1 MGKEKDGW
9 EIMAGR
15 KPEFDIPPDGYE
27 TAPVAVADDAPP
39 DGYEG
44 PSTGYKGVGASG
56 SWDQP
61 QPAVV
66 PQPVVP
72 HIQMP
77 QNPDAMSTYKEALT
91 AYLVGNRDLAKAKAE
106 AALSLDTGLTEAKNM
121 LTRMRVNPLAG
132 TNAPRPEYPPQN
144 FTDYT
149 VGQMAADTYNAIDQ
163 SPVVRTLGSGV
174 ARIGAGLSRVPNLAA
189 NIFAL
194 PYNTIVTL
202 TGNEDMAQRS
212 PKMFEKE
219 ARWWDE
225 KATQLSEGFRRWG
238 SKGEDFVS
246 VAKRKD
252 PGEIASY
259 IAYKVLEEAPQQA
272 IVIGTT
278 MAGIPA
284 AGLSYMGA
292 SSSAQEL
299 AATPENVNPAAAT
312 VNAIVNGTVEAALEQ
327 TPALMGKWSKAIEEA
342 VGKKGRGEVIKAVAK
357 TIGSSIVQEG
367 LVEEAPTEYLQSASR
382 VMTGVDPNAMQ
393 GVGGRMIE
401 AATIGGA
408 MGGGM
413 TAPAAIGSGI
423 QMGAGKLGPGDFP
436 PDGFNENNTPQGPIP
451 PSSIG
456 QSVAPLDIK
465 QNPNYSL
472 GDESARLAGSS
483 DSVVNVPGVLDLR
496 RGADA
501 PVVPADRVLPSAMPA
516 DANIPAPVQS
526 PGNYERVAL
535 PQSPAIP
542 NLEQPAPAE
551 SQSALPQPPQLDQQQ
566 PKYQAEPEKASVFYS
581 QLQRTLNEK
590 MPNAAPVAMVR
601 NLIDPAKGNVK
612 AEEVEW
618 SGINEWLLGKEK
630 VTKAEVLDFLKQN
643 QVEVK
648 EVVKDDTGGFRVEP
662 DEDNSSLFNV
672 IANNRQGTQ
681 VGEISVL
688 DGAFKAMTDSGRESP
703 EFASMERAI
712 AWFNEERPI
721 PSTKFSNYQIP
732 GGENYREVL
741 LTLPARQRNVP
752 KGEADKLNAER
763 PPIGAPENEI
773 NLWWDKVIALD
784 KKYGA
789 NQPELDT
796 FESTHFDEPNILAHV
811 RMNDRT
817 TADGKKVLFIEEVQ
831 SDWHQKGREEGYQDK
846 KRLDLLDD
854 KLKRDGKLSSEEQA
868 EYRRL
873 TDLESFSASKGG
885 VPNAPFKKTWHELAL
900 KRMLRWA
907 VDNGYDGIAWTTG
920 EQQAERYDLSKQVGT
935 IQYSEVG
942 NTDPADPREFEIS
955 VFDKNE
961 NNIIDKSVTERELPD
976 IVGKEIAKKILA
988 GEGVDS
994 QLRTP
999 RGGVVEVKK
1008 LSGGDLKVGGEG
1020 MKGFYDQIIPSFLN
1034 KYTKKWGGRVG
1045 ESEIQTGKIVRI
1057 PADYRGPLRDRP
1069 TNVDEPKMTT
1079 VHHLEITPAMRESV
1093 AQGQPMFQAD
1103 RPTSGTTE
1111 GQSEALTAFNKIISA
1126 NKMTDAVFAELVDS
1140 IKVDRA
1146 AFRKGYGTE
1155 YSADKFAIRGAT
1167 YPIRNHPTIRAL
1179 VRFAKGAHQGTGYH
1193 EAMHVIFNN
1202 VLTAQERQVL
1212 MDKFGTE
1219 EQAAEAFARYEAK
1232 RTGMEKPSRIRA
1244 IFDKILELLGQ
1255 LRSYM
1260 SGKGWKTANDVMRSV
1275 EEGRTERRRAAGRG
1289 EAKYQAEKQKDQT
1302 ETEAFKRW
1310 FGDSVVTDTG
1320 KPMSQGGK
1328 PLVVYHG
1335 TSEKGLSGDAF
1346 NKDFLG
1352 AVTKSRSAK
1361 AGFYFVA
1368 NKDAAAGYSRLAN
1381 SKPVQDLIDKSNA
1394 AERAGK
1400 FDLANRLMVQAEK
1413 LEQTASPKENVVGA
1427 YLSIQKSY
1435 EFDAS
1440 EQRFLDIQNEI
1451 HDAIREAKTGGYD
1464 GIVFRNLIDNADW
1477 GSERALDHW
1486 VAFEP
1491 TQIKSATGNVGT
1503 FDPKNPNIRYQAERV
1518 EGDKAML
1525 PNGGYVP
1532 LAKLSKLQRIYREWL
1547 TTDRGVGQAI
1557 DRANEERIGK
1567 IMETAFDA
1575 PVTGKQLLKYF
1586 KENPSDDLR
1595 QAVFEALT
1603 GQRSIFELPADITG
1617 IVQKMR
1623 EDVDA
1628 LSRVIA
1634 QTAAPNDRLKAVIE
1648 RNLGRYLGRHYKL
1661 FERKNWRPS
1670 NEVISRAKAKL
1681 REMHPNTI
1689 GKASSQELNGII
1701 ENIISKGDVTFH
1713 RGDRRIDIPQ
1723 NHFVKRKDIPK
1734 EIRDLY
1740 GEITD
1745 PVWAYLKTMAD
1756 QATVAHNADF
1766 LSKIAGMEGVFKDK
1780 PDETHFKQIPDVAR
1794 WGAVRGKF
1802 TTQEVND
1809 FLIEAIDPVDSGLF
1823 RFVEKL
1829 IVNPFK
1835 WTKTVASL
1843 PSHPRNFIGNT
1854 MFSVLAGNT
1863 ITNPANIPYYWKAL
1877 RVIMGKEG
1885 KYRGTWK
1892 ELVRARVA
1900 DTQFWGSEM
1909 PKLMA
1914 EMISDPVSWP
1924 DKIMNTVKWP
1934 VEKLG
1939 ELYNNEDLIY
1949 RVSAFLKYRDNG
1961 MTVNQAAQEVDKWFT
1976 NYARLPKAVKTARR
1990 IGVFGPFLSF
2000 KANTARILINAAKES
2015 GEGIKKGNPAPA
2027 LRLAFVVSF
2036 IPLLQMAMR
2045 TVFDIDDDEKKN
2057 LDKLQDMGPIYKRNS
2072 TPIYYRTAEG
2082 SIKAFDLGYIWPTGD
2097 FQKAAK
2103 ASLAG
2108 DLESIQDTLDLFE
2121 HPGIHALSIL
2131 FFDYNMRNR
2140 QRVANMNDPLPRRMA
2155 DRMEEFTRQIYVP
2168 ASSPVPSIRGLAKG
2182 RYEPGLL
2189 TGYQIKTLYDAY
2201 HGVEDRFGRTRE
2213 VPEELRAFFTG
2224 IRTWE
2229 IRPDDTKKAFRMRKA
2244 GEFQEAKRELRRY
2257 MRMPGISQEEKERR
2271 MDDWKRR
2278 VAKIRSDVESSN
2290 SVKLK

>member
-1 MGKEKDGW
+1 
-9 EIMAGR
+9 MAGR

-132 TNAPRPEYPPQN
+132 TNAPRPEYSPQK

-566 PKYQAEPEKASVFYS
+566 PRIIQAREARVSENELNRYPVEDRPRLKSLAESIHKEAVSDYQISRSRFQHWREILGPGIKPPKIIGGERDTMGEYNTLPVWQKSKAGREMDRVVSDAIEAGLIGDEKDIYDALRKLQAPRRPISPDSFLEEAANIMAYETEQESLEPDPTYQIRTEIEGQFQAEQEQSNLFDVPKENVGDSY
-581 QLQRTLNEK
+581 
-590 MPNAAPVAMVR
+590 VR
-601 NLIDPAKGNVK
+601 LIAQ
-612 AEEVEW
+612 A
-618 SGINEWLLGKEK
+618 
-630 VTKAEVLDFLKQN
+630 
-643 QVEVK
+643 
-648 EVVKDDTGGFRVEP
+648 R
-662 DEDNSSLFNV
+662 
-672 IANNRQGTQ
+672 RQGMTVPEAVKFAKTRISQFGKPQTEQTQ
-681 VGEISVL
+681 EKQS
-688 DGAFKAMTDSGRESP
+688 
-703 EFASMERAI
+703 EFGVA
-712 AWFNEERPI
+712 
-721 PSTKFSNYQIP
+721 
-732 GGENYREVL
+732 
-741 LTLPARQRNVP
+741 
-752 KGEADKLNAER
+752 
-763 PPIGAPENEI
+763 
-773 NLWWDKVIALD
+773 
-784 KKYGA
+784 
-789 NQPELDT
+789 
-796 FESTHFDEPNILAHV
+796 
-811 RMNDRT
+811 
-817 TADGKKVLFIEEVQ
+817 
-831 SDWHQKGREEGYQDK
+831 
-846 KRLDLLDD
+846 
-854 KLKRDGKLSSEEQA
+854 
-868 EYRRL
+868 
-873 TDLESFSASKGG
+873 GG
-885 VPNAPFKKTWHELAL
+885 VQGFGVQ
-900 KRMLRWA
+900 RR
-907 VDNGYDGIAWTTG
+907 G
-920 EQQAERYDLSKQVGT
+920 Q
-935 IQYSEVG
+935 
-942 NTDPADPREFEIS
+942 
-955 VFDKNE
+955 
-961 NNIIDKSVTERELPD
+961 TE
-976 IVGKEIAKKILA
+976 
-988 GEGVDS
+988 
-994 QLRTP
+994 
-999 RGGVVEVKK
+999 
-1008 LSGGDLKVGGEG
+1008 
-1020 MKGFYDQIIPSFLN
+1020 
-1034 KYTKKWGGRVG
+1034 
-1045 ESEIQTGKIVRI
+1045 
-1057 PADYRGPLRDRP
+1057 
-1069 TNVDEPKMTT
+1069 
-1079 VHHLEITPAMRESV
+1079 
-1093 AQGQPMFQAD
+1093 MFQA
-1103 RPTSGTTE
+1103 GEETTE
-1111 GQSEALTAFNKIISA
+1111 TAKGQTEALDAFNKIISA

-1232 RTGMEKPSRIRA
+1232 RTGMEKPSRIKA

-1260 SGKGWKTANDVMRSV
+1260 AGKGWKTAEDVFKSV
-1275 EEGRTERRRAAGRG
+1275 EQGRTERRRAAGRG
-1289 EAKYQAEKQKDQT
+1289 EAKYQAEKQKAQT

-1335 TSEKGLSGDAF
+1335 TVEKFEVFDPNRSGRGAIYLSPIRQYAESFGNYRETGQVFSLFAKTEKPLIVVDGFVNDQKMRDSEH
-1346 NKDFLG
+1346 
-1352 AVTKSRSAK
+1352 AV
-1361 AGFYFVA
+1361 
-1368 NKDAAAGYSRLAN
+1368 RLALYGDFDGVIWK
-1381 SKPVQDLIDKSNA
+1381 SSDPSQDIPQIA
-1394 AERAGK
+1394 
-1400 FDLANRLMVQAEK
+1400 
-1413 LEQTASPKENVVGA
+1413 
-1427 YLSIQKSY
+1427 
-1435 EFDAS
+1435 
-1440 EQRFLDIQNEI
+1440 
-1451 HDAIREAKTGGYD
+1451 
-1464 GIVFRNLIDNADW
+1464 VF
-1477 GSERALDHW
+1477 S
-1486 VAFEP
+1486 P
-1491 TQIKSATGNVGT
+1491 TQIKSTGNAGT
-1503 FDPKNPNIRYQAERV
+1503 FDPENPSILYQAEKI
-1518 EGDKAML
+1518 ENNKAML

-1723 NHFVKRKDIPK
+1723 KHFVKRKDIPK

-1756 QATVAHNADF
+1756 QSTAAHNADF
-1766 LSKIAGMEGVFKDK
+1766 LSKISGMEGVFKDK

-1809 FLIEAIDPVDSGLF
+1809 FLIEAIDPVDSGRF

-1843 PSHPRNFIGNT
+1843 PSHPRNFLGNT

-2168 ASSPVPSIRGLAKG
+2168 ASSPIPSIRGMAKG
-2182 RYEPGLL
+2182 QYEPGLL

>member
-1 MGKEKDGW
+1 
-9 EIMAGR
+9 MAGR

-132 TNAPRPEYPPQN
+132 TNAPRPEYSPQK

-566 PKYQAEPEKASVFYS
+566 PRIIPAREARVSENELNRYPVEDRPRLKSLAESIHKEAVSDYQISRSRFQHWREILGPGIKPPKIIGGERDTMGEYNTLPVWQKSKAGREMDRVVSDAIEAGLIGDEKDIYDALRKLQAPRRPISPDSFLEEAANIMAYETEQESIEPNPTYPISTEIEGQFQAEQEQSNLFDVPKENVGDSY
-581 QLQRTLNEK
+581 
-590 MPNAAPVAMVR
+590 VR
-601 NLIDPAKGNVK
+601 LIAQ
-612 AEEVEW
+612 A
-618 SGINEWLLGKEK
+618 
-630 VTKAEVLDFLKQN
+630 
-643 QVEVK
+643 
-648 EVVKDDTGGFRVEP
+648 R
-662 DEDNSSLFNV
+662 
-672 IANNRQGTQ
+672 RQGMTVPEAVKFAKARISQFGKQQTAQTQAKQSEFGVAGGVQGFGVQRRGQTEMFQ
-681 VGEISVL
+681 VGE
-688 DGAFKAMTDSGRESP
+688 E
-703 EFASMERAI
+703 
-712 AWFNEERPI
+712 
-721 PSTKFSNYQIP
+721 
-732 GGENYREVL
+732 
-741 LTLPARQRNVP
+741 
-752 KGEADKLNAER
+752 
-763 PPIGAPENEI
+763 
-773 NLWWDKVIALD
+773 
-784 KKYGA
+784 
-789 NQPELDT
+789 
-796 FESTHFDEPNILAHV
+796 
-811 RMNDRT
+811 
-817 TADGKKVLFIEEVQ
+817 
-831 SDWHQKGREEGYQDK
+831 
-846 KRLDLLDD
+846 
-854 KLKRDGKLSSEEQA
+854 
-868 EYRRL
+868 
-873 TDLESFSASKGG
+873 
-885 VPNAPFKKTWHELAL
+885 
-900 KRMLRWA
+900 
-907 VDNGYDGIAWTTG
+907 
-920 EQQAERYDLSKQVGT
+920 
-935 IQYSEVG
+935 
-942 NTDPADPREFEIS
+942 
-955 VFDKNE
+955 
-961 NNIIDKSVTERELPD
+961 
-976 IVGKEIAKKILA
+976 
-988 GEGVDS
+988 
-994 QLRTP
+994 
-999 RGGVVEVKK
+999 
-1008 LSGGDLKVGGEG
+1008 
-1020 MKGFYDQIIPSFLN
+1020 
-1034 KYTKKWGGRVG
+1034 
-1045 ESEIQTGKIVRI
+1045 
-1057 PADYRGPLRDRP
+1057 
-1069 TNVDEPKMTT
+1069 
-1079 VHHLEITPAMRESV
+1079 
-1093 AQGQPMFQAD
+1093 
-1103 RPTSGTTE
+1103 TTE
-1111 GQSEALTAFNKIISA
+1111 TAKGQTEALAAFNKIISA
-1126 NKMTDAVFAELVDS
+1126 SKMTDAVFAELVDS
-1140 IKVDRA
+1140 IRPDPA

-1193 EAMHVIFNN
+1193 EAMHVILNN
-1202 VLTAQERQVL
+1202 VLTVQERQVL

-1232 RTGMEKPSRIRA
+1232 RTGMEKPSRIKA

-1260 SGKGWKTANDVMRSV
+1260 AGKGWKTAEDVFKSV
-1275 EEGRTERRRAAGRG
+1275 EQGRTERRRAAGRG

-1302 ETEAFKRW
+1302 GTEAFKRW
-1310 FGDSVVTDTG
+1310 FGDSKVVDAD
-1320 KPMSQGGK
+1320 GK

-1346 NKDFLG
+1346 SKDLLG

-1427 YLSIQKSY
+1427 YLSIQKPF

-1491 TQIKSATGNVGT
+1491 TQIKSATWNAGT
-1503 FDPKNPNIRYQAERV
+1503 FDPENPSILYQAERV
-1518 EGDKAML
+1518 ESDKAML

-1532 LAKLSKLQRIYREWL
+1532 LAKLSKLQRIYRGWL

-1756 QATVAHNADF
+1756 QSTVAHNADF
-1766 LSKIAGMEGVFKDK
+1766 LSKISGMEGVFKDK

-1961 MTVNQAAQEVDKWFT
+1961 MTINQAAQEVDKWFT

-2082 SIKAFDLGYIWPTGD
+2082 SIKAFDLGYIWPTGEFD
-2097 FQKAAK
+2097 KAAR
-2103 ASLAG
+2103 AALVG
-2108 DLESIQDTLDLFE
+2108 DAESFTESIDLFQ
-2121 HPGIHALSIL
+2121 HPLFDAYSIL
-2131 FFDYNMRNR
+2131 FNNFNTRNR
-2140 QRVANMNDPLPRRMA
+2140 QNVANVNDPMPRRAADKMA
-2155 DRMEEFTRQIYVP
+2155 ELARMLYVP
-2168 ASSPVPSIRGLAKG
+2168 ASSPIPSIRGMAKG
-2182 RYEPGLL
+2182 QYEPGLL

>member
-1 MGKEKDGW
+1 
-9 EIMAGR
+9 MAGR

-132 TNAPRPEYPPQN
+132 TNAPRPEYSPQK

-566 PKYQAEPEKASVFYS
+566 PRIIPAREARVSENELNRYPVEDRPRLKSLAESIHKEAVSDYQISRSRFQHWREILGPGIKPPKIIGGERDTMGEYNTLPVWQKSKAGREMDRVVSDAIEAGLIGDEKDIYDALRKLQAPRRPISPDSFLEEAANIMAYETEQESIEPNPTYPISTEIEGQFQAEQEQSNLFDVPKENVGDSY
-581 QLQRTLNEK
+581 
-590 MPNAAPVAMVR
+590 VR
-601 NLIDPAKGNVK
+601 LIAQ
-612 AEEVEW
+612 A
-618 SGINEWLLGKEK
+618 
-630 VTKAEVLDFLKQN
+630 
-643 QVEVK
+643 
-648 EVVKDDTGGFRVEP
+648 R
-662 DEDNSSLFNV
+662 
-672 IANNRQGTQ
+672 RQGMTVPEAVKFAKARISQFGKQQTAQTQAKQSEFGVAGGVQGFGVQRRGQTEMFQ
-681 VGEISVL
+681 VGE
-688 DGAFKAMTDSGRESP
+688 E
-703 EFASMERAI
+703 
-712 AWFNEERPI
+712 
-721 PSTKFSNYQIP
+721 
-732 GGENYREVL
+732 
-741 LTLPARQRNVP
+741 
-752 KGEADKLNAER
+752 
-763 PPIGAPENEI
+763 
-773 NLWWDKVIALD
+773 
-784 KKYGA
+784 
-789 NQPELDT
+789 
-796 FESTHFDEPNILAHV
+796 
-811 RMNDRT
+811 
-817 TADGKKVLFIEEVQ
+817 
-831 SDWHQKGREEGYQDK
+831 
-846 KRLDLLDD
+846 
-854 KLKRDGKLSSEEQA
+854 
-868 EYRRL
+868 
-873 TDLESFSASKGG
+873 
-885 VPNAPFKKTWHELAL
+885 
-900 KRMLRWA
+900 
-907 VDNGYDGIAWTTG
+907 
-920 EQQAERYDLSKQVGT
+920 
-935 IQYSEVG
+935 
-942 NTDPADPREFEIS
+942 
-955 VFDKNE
+955 
-961 NNIIDKSVTERELPD
+961 
-976 IVGKEIAKKILA
+976 
-988 GEGVDS
+988 
-994 QLRTP
+994 
-999 RGGVVEVKK
+999 
-1008 LSGGDLKVGGEG
+1008 
-1020 MKGFYDQIIPSFLN
+1020 
-1034 KYTKKWGGRVG
+1034 
-1045 ESEIQTGKIVRI
+1045 
-1057 PADYRGPLRDRP
+1057 
-1069 TNVDEPKMTT
+1069 
-1079 VHHLEITPAMRESV
+1079 
-1093 AQGQPMFQAD
+1093 
-1103 RPTSGTTE
+1103 TTE
-1111 GQSEALTAFNKIISA
+1111 TAKGQTEALAAFNKIISA
-1126 NKMTDAVFAELVDS
+1126 SKMTDAVFAELVDS
-1140 IKVDRA
+1140 IRPDPA

-1193 EAMHVIFNN
+1193 EAMHVILNN
-1202 VLTAQERQVL
+1202 VLTVQERQVL

-1232 RTGMEKPSRIRA
+1232 RTGMEKPSRIKA

-1260 SGKGWKTANDVMRSV
+1260 AGKGWKTAEDVFKSV
-1275 EEGRTERRRAAGRG
+1275 EQGRTERRRAAGRG

-1302 ETEAFKRW
+1302 GTEAFKRW
-1310 FGDSVVTDTG
+1310 FGDSKVVDAD
-1320 KPMSQGGK
+1320 GK

-1346 NKDFLG
+1346 SKDLLG

-1427 YLSIQKSY
+1427 YLSIQKPF

-1491 TQIKSATGNVGT
+1491 TQIKSATGNAGT
-1503 FDPKNPNIRYQAERV
+1503 FDPENPSILYQAERV
-1518 EGDKAML
+1518 ESDKAML

-1532 LAKLSKLQRIYREWL
+1532 LAKLSKLQRIYRGWL

-1756 QATVAHNADF
+1756 QSTVAHNADF
-1766 LSKIAGMEGVFKDK
+1766 LSKISGMEGVFKDK

-1961 MTVNQAAQEVDKWFT
+1961 MTINQAAQEVDKWFT

-2015 GEGIKKGNPAPA
+2015 GEGIKKGNLVPA

-2082 SIKAFDLGYIWPTGD
+2082 SIKAFDLGYIWPTGEFD
-2097 FQKAAK
+2097 KAAR
-2103 ASLAG
+2103 AALVG
-2108 DLESIQDTLDLFE
+2108 DAESFTESIDLFQ
-2121 HPGIHALSIL
+2121 HPLFDAYSIL
-2131 FFDYNMRNR
+2131 FNNFNTRNR
-2140 QRVANMNDPLPRRMA
+2140 QNVANVNDPMPRRAADKMA
-2155 DRMEEFTRQIYVP
+2155 ELARMLYVP
-2168 ASSPVPSIRGLAKG
+2168 ASSPIPSIRGMAKG
-2182 RYEPGLL
+2182 QYEPGLL

>member
-1 MGKEKDGW
+1 MGKEKDGR

-27 TAPVAVADDAPP
+27 TVPAAVADDAPP

-61 QPAVV
+61 QPAAV
-66 PQPVVP
+66 PQTAVP

-132 TNAPRPEYPPQN
+132 TNAPKPEYPPQN

-149 VGQMAADTYNAIDQ
+149 VGKMAADTYNAIDQ

-189 NIFAL
+189 NVFAL

-246 VAKRKD
+246 VTKRKD

-259 IAYKVLEEAPQQA
+259 VAYKILEEAPQQA
-272 IVIGTT
+272 LVIGSTL
-278 MAGIPA
+278 AGAPGA
-284 AGLSYMGA
+284 ALAYMGTSA
-292 SSSAQEL
+292 AAQEL
-299 AATPENVNPAAAT
+299 GATPDSVGPMAATT
-312 VNAIVNGTVEAALEQ
+312 NALMNGVIEAALEQ

-342 VGKKGRGEVIKAVAK
+342 VGKKGKGELLKAVAK

-367 LVEEAPTEYLQSASR
+367 PVEEGMTEGLQSLSR
-382 VMTGVDPNAMQ
+382 VATGVDPDALR

-413 TAPAAIGSGI
+413 TAPAAIGTGI
-423 QMGAGKLGPGDFP
+423 QLGAGKLGPGDFP

-465 QNPNYSL
+465 QTPNYSM

-501 PVVPADRVLPSAMPA
+501 SVVPDDRVLPPATSA
-516 DANIPAPVQS
+516 DANIPAPVRA

-566 PKYQAEPEKASVFYS
+566 TRIIPAREDRVSENELNHYPIEDRPRLKSLAESIHKEAVSDYQISRSRFQHWREILGPGIKPPKIIGGERDTMGEYNTLPVWQKSKAGREMDRVVSDAIEAGLIGDEKDIYDALRKLQAPRRPISPDSFLEEAANIMAYEIEQESLEPDPTYPISTEIEGQFQAEQEQSNLFDVPKENVGDSY
-581 QLQRTLNEK
+581 
-590 MPNAAPVAMVR
+590 VR
-601 NLIDPAKGNVK
+601 LIAQ
-612 AEEVEW
+612 A
-618 SGINEWLLGKEK
+618 
-630 VTKAEVLDFLKQN
+630 
-643 QVEVK
+643 
-648 EVVKDDTGGFRVEP
+648 R
-662 DEDNSSLFNV
+662 
-672 IANNRQGTQ
+672 RQGMTVPEAVKFAKARISQFGKQQTAQTQ
-681 VGEISVL
+681 AKQS
-688 DGAFKAMTDSGRESP
+688 
-703 EFASMERAI
+703 EFGVA
-712 AWFNEERPI
+712 
-721 PSTKFSNYQIP
+721 
-732 GGENYREVL
+732 
-741 LTLPARQRNVP
+741 
-752 KGEADKLNAER
+752 
-763 PPIGAPENEI
+763 
-773 NLWWDKVIALD
+773 
-784 KKYGA
+784 
-789 NQPELDT
+789 
-796 FESTHFDEPNILAHV
+796 
-811 RMNDRT
+811 
-817 TADGKKVLFIEEVQ
+817 
-831 SDWHQKGREEGYQDK
+831 
-846 KRLDLLDD
+846 
-854 KLKRDGKLSSEEQA
+854 
-868 EYRRL
+868 
-873 TDLESFSASKGG
+873 GG
-885 VPNAPFKKTWHELAL
+885 VQGFGVQ
-900 KRMLRWA
+900 RR
-907 VDNGYDGIAWTTG
+907 G
-920 EQQAERYDLSKQVGT
+920 Q
-935 IQYSEVG
+935 
-942 NTDPADPREFEIS
+942 
-955 VFDKNE
+955 
-961 NNIIDKSVTERELPD
+961 TE
-976 IVGKEIAKKILA
+976 
-988 GEGVDS
+988 
-994 QLRTP
+994 
-999 RGGVVEVKK
+999 
-1008 LSGGDLKVGGEG
+1008 
-1020 MKGFYDQIIPSFLN
+1020 
-1034 KYTKKWGGRVG
+1034 
-1045 ESEIQTGKIVRI
+1045 
-1057 PADYRGPLRDRP
+1057 
-1069 TNVDEPKMTT
+1069 
-1079 VHHLEITPAMRESV
+1079 
-1093 AQGQPMFQAD
+1093 MFQA
-1103 RPTSGTTE
+1103 GEETTE
-1111 GQSEALTAFNKIISA
+1111 TAKGQTEALAAFNKVISE
-1126 NKMTDAVFAELVDS
+1126 NKITDAVFAELVDS

-1193 EAMHVIFNN
+1193 EAMHVVFNN
-1202 VLTAQERQVL
+1202 LLTAQERQVL

-1232 RTGMEKPSRIRA
+1232 RTGTEKPSRIKA
-1244 IFDKILELLGQ
+1244 IFDKILAFLGR
-1255 LRSYM
+1255 LRNYM
-1260 SGKGWKTANDVMRSV
+1260 AGKGWKTAEDVFKSV
-1275 EEGRTERRRAAGRG
+1275 EQGRTERRVAEGKGEPKFQAKPVSGYPEGWQTGPARAVFRG
-1289 EAKYQAEKQKDQT
+1289 WQDQRPFGEPFALYNIIGEHPRQRSTVSAETLKELGIEVPKTPPFEDTETDEPLFQAEEMTDKDFDVRLDKPKYT
-1302 ETEAFKRW
+1302 ETEAFKNW

-1320 KPMSQGGK
+1320 KPMSEGGK

-1335 TSEKGLSGDAF
+1335 SPTKFDVFDSEKMGSQGTTEG
-1346 NKDFLG
+1346 K
-1352 AVTKSRSAK
+1352 
-1361 AGFYFVA
+1361 GFYFTDDV
-1368 NKDAAAGYSRLAN
+1368 NLA
-1381 SKPVQDLIDKSNA
+1381 KAYATAREGQDIKGEPHLFDVFLSIKNPIRDINQKTITKAKIRTIFQNLLKSNPEA
-1394 AERAGK
+1394 LSNYGDISFEGKQAVLAKALEIEGVNESDLDVIGSLINGGAG
-1400 FDLANRLMVQAEK
+1400 
-1413 LEQTASPKENVVGA
+1413 
-1427 YLSIQKSY
+1427 SY
-1435 EFDAS
+1435 EQVIDAVVK
-1440 EQRFLDIQNEI
+1440 
-1451 HDAIREAKTGGYD
+1451 ATGID
-1464 GIVFRNLIDNADW
+1464 GVAVKWNGIENGPTIY
-1477 GSERALDHW
+1477 
-1486 VAFEP
+1486 VAFRP
-1491 TQIKSATGNVGT
+1491 TQIKSATGNAGT
-1503 FDPKNPNIRYQAERV
+1503 FDPQNPSVLYQAERID
-1518 EGDKAML
+1518 GDKAML

-1586 KENPSDDLR
+1586 KENPSEDLR

-1689 GKASSQELNGII
+1689 GKASSAELNGII

-1809 FLIEAIDPVDSGLF
+1809 FLIEAISPVDSGLM
-1823 RFVEKL
+1823 RAIEKYL
-1829 IVNPFK
+1829 VNPFK
-1835 WTKTVASL
+1835 WSKTVASL
-1843 PSHPRNFIGNT
+1843 PSHPRNFLGNT
-1854 MFSVLAGNT
+1854 MFSILAGNT

-1892 ELVRARVA
+1892 EIVRARVA

-1909 PKLMA
+1909 PKMMA

-1976 NYARLPKAVKTARR
+1976 NYARLPKAVKTARQ
-1990 IGVFGPFLSF
+1990 IGLFGPFISF
-2000 KANTARILINAAKES
+2000 KANTARILINAAREAAA
-2015 GEGIKKGNPAPA
+2015 GAKKGNPVPA
-2027 LRLAFVVSF
+2027 MRLAFVVSF
-2036 IPLLQMAMR
+2036 IPLLQMAMQS
-2045 TVFDIDDDEKKN
+2045 VFDIDDDEKKE
-2057 LDKLQDMGPIYKRNS
+2057 LDKLQDFGPIYKRNT
-2072 TPIYYRTAEG
+2072 TPIYYRTGDG
-2082 SIKAFDLGYIWPTGD
+2082 SIKAFDLGYIWPTGEFD
-2097 FQKAAK
+2097 KAAR
-2103 ASLAG
+2103 AAMVG
-2108 DLESIQDTLDLFE
+2108 DSESFIDSIDLFQ
-2121 HPGIHALSIL
+2121 HPLFDAYSIV
-2131 FFDYNMRNR
+2131 FNNFNTRNR
-2140 QRVANMNDPLPRRMA
+2140 QSVANVNDPMPRQYA
-2155 DRMEEFTRQIYVP
+2155 DKFAEVVRQIYVP
-2168 ASSPVPSIRGLAKG
+2168 ASSPIPSIRGMREK
-2182 RYEPGLL
+2182 RFEPGLL

-2257 MRMPGISQEEKERR
+2257 MRMPGISQEEKDRR
-2271 MDDWKRR
+2271 MADWKRR
-2278 VAKIRSDVESSN
+2278 VAKIKSDVESAN
-2290 SVKLK
+2290 SLKLK

>member
-44 PSTGYKGVGASG
+44 PSIGYKGVGASG

-132 TNAPRPEYPPQN
+132 TNAPRPEYSPQK

-501 PVVPADRVLPSAMPA
+501 PVVPADRVLPSAIPA

-566 PKYQAEPEKASVFYS
+566 PRIIPAREARVSENELNRYPVEDRPRLKSLAESIHKEAVSDYQISRSRFQHWREILGPGIKPPKIIGGERDTMGEYNTLPVWQKSKAGREMDRVVSDAIEAGLIGDEKDIYDALRKLQAPRRPISPDSFLEEAANIMAYETEQESIEPNPTYPISTEIEGQFQAEQEQSNLFDVPKENVGDSY
-581 QLQRTLNEK
+581 
-590 MPNAAPVAMVR
+590 VR
-601 NLIDPAKGNVK
+601 LIAQ
-612 AEEVEW
+612 A
-618 SGINEWLLGKEK
+618 
-630 VTKAEVLDFLKQN
+630 
-643 QVEVK
+643 
-648 EVVKDDTGGFRVEP
+648 R
-662 DEDNSSLFNV
+662 
-672 IANNRQGTQ
+672 RQGMTVPEAVKFAKARISQFGKPQTEQTQ
-681 VGEISVL
+681 EKQS
-688 DGAFKAMTDSGRESP
+688 
-703 EFASMERAI
+703 EFGVA
-712 AWFNEERPI
+712 
-721 PSTKFSNYQIP
+721 
-732 GGENYREVL
+732 
-741 LTLPARQRNVP
+741 
-752 KGEADKLNAER
+752 
-763 PPIGAPENEI
+763 
-773 NLWWDKVIALD
+773 
-784 KKYGA
+784 
-789 NQPELDT
+789 
-796 FESTHFDEPNILAHV
+796 
-811 RMNDRT
+811 
-817 TADGKKVLFIEEVQ
+817 
-831 SDWHQKGREEGYQDK
+831 
-846 KRLDLLDD
+846 
-854 KLKRDGKLSSEEQA
+854 
-868 EYRRL
+868 
-873 TDLESFSASKGG
+873 GG
-885 VPNAPFKKTWHELAL
+885 VQGFGVQ
-900 KRMLRWA
+900 RR
-907 VDNGYDGIAWTTG
+907 G
-920 EQQAERYDLSKQVGT
+920 Q
-935 IQYSEVG
+935 
-942 NTDPADPREFEIS
+942 
-955 VFDKNE
+955 
-961 NNIIDKSVTERELPD
+961 TE
-976 IVGKEIAKKILA
+976 
-988 GEGVDS
+988 
-994 QLRTP
+994 
-999 RGGVVEVKK
+999 
-1008 LSGGDLKVGGEG
+1008 
-1020 MKGFYDQIIPSFLN
+1020 
-1034 KYTKKWGGRVG
+1034 
-1045 ESEIQTGKIVRI
+1045 
-1057 PADYRGPLRDRP
+1057 
-1069 TNVDEPKMTT
+1069 
-1079 VHHLEITPAMRESV
+1079 
-1093 AQGQPMFQAD
+1093 MFQA
-1103 RPTSGTTE
+1103 GEETTE
-1111 GQSEALTAFNKIISA
+1111 TAKGQTEALTAFDKIISA

-1140 IKVDRA
+1140 IRPDPA

-1202 VLTAQERQVL
+1202 VLTVQERQVL

-1232 RTGMEKPSRIRA
+1232 RTGMEKPSRIKA

-1260 SGKGWKTANDVMRSV
+1260 AGKGWKTANDVMRSV

-1289 EAKYQAEKQKDQT
+1289 EAKYQAE
-1302 ETEAFKRW
+1302 
-1310 FGDSVVTDTG
+1310 
-1320 KPMSQGGK
+1320 
-1328 PLVVYHG
+1328 
-1335 TSEKGLSGDAF
+1335 
-1346 NKDFLG
+1346 
-1352 AVTKSRSAK
+1352 
-1361 AGFYFVA
+1361 
-1368 NKDAAAGYSRLAN
+1368 
-1381 SKPVQDLIDKSNA
+1381 
-1394 AERAGK
+1394 
-1400 FDLANRLMVQAEK
+1400 
-1413 LEQTASPKENVVGA
+1413 
-1427 YLSIQKSY
+1427 
-1435 EFDAS
+1435 
-1440 EQRFLDIQNEI
+1440 
-1451 HDAIREAKTGGYD
+1451 
-1464 GIVFRNLIDNADW
+1464 
-1477 GSERALDHW
+1477 
-1486 VAFEP
+1486 
-1491 TQIKSATGNVGT
+1491 
-1503 FDPKNPNIRYQAERV
+1503 RV
-1518 EGDKAML
+1518 ESDKAML

-1756 QATVAHNADF
+1756 QSTVAHNADF
-1766 LSKIAGMEGVFKDK
+1766 LSKISGMEGVFKDK

-2082 SIKAFDLGYIWPTGD
+2082 SIKAFDLGYIWPTGEFD
-2097 FQKAAK
+2097 KAAR
-2103 ASLAG
+2103 AALVG
-2108 DLESIQDTLDLFE
+2108 DAESFTDSIDLFQ
-2121 HPGIHALSIL
+2121 HPLFDAYSIL
-2131 FFDYNMRNR
+2131 FNNFNTRNR
-2140 QRVANMNDPLPRRMA
+2140 QNVANVNDPMPRRAADKMA
-2155 DRMEEFTRQIYVP
+2155 ELARMLYVP
-2168 ASSPVPSIRGLAKG
+2168 ASSPIPSIRGLAKG

>member
-132 TNAPRPEYPPQN
+132 TNAPRPEYSPQK

-566 PKYQAEPEKASVFYS
+566 PRIIPAREARVSENELNRYPVEDRPRLKSLAESIHKEAVSDYQISRSRFQHWREILGPGIKPPKIIGGERDTMGEYNTLPVWQKSKAGREMDRVVSDAIEAGLIGDEKDIYDALRKLQAPRRPISPDSFLEEAANIMAYETEQESIEPNPTYPISTEIEGQFQAEQEQSNLFDVPKENVGDSY
-581 QLQRTLNEK
+581 
-590 MPNAAPVAMVR
+590 VR
-601 NLIDPAKGNVK
+601 LIAQ
-612 AEEVEW
+612 A
-618 SGINEWLLGKEK
+618 
-630 VTKAEVLDFLKQN
+630 
-643 QVEVK
+643 
-648 EVVKDDTGGFRVEP
+648 R
-662 DEDNSSLFNV
+662 
-672 IANNRQGTQ
+672 RQGMTVPEAVKFAKARISQFGKQQTAQTQAKQSEFGVAGGVQGFGVQRRGQTEMFQ
-681 VGEISVL
+681 VGE
-688 DGAFKAMTDSGRESP
+688 E
-703 EFASMERAI
+703 
-712 AWFNEERPI
+712 
-721 PSTKFSNYQIP
+721 
-732 GGENYREVL
+732 
-741 LTLPARQRNVP
+741 
-752 KGEADKLNAER
+752 
-763 PPIGAPENEI
+763 
-773 NLWWDKVIALD
+773 
-784 KKYGA
+784 
-789 NQPELDT
+789 
-796 FESTHFDEPNILAHV
+796 
-811 RMNDRT
+811 
-817 TADGKKVLFIEEVQ
+817 
-831 SDWHQKGREEGYQDK
+831 
-846 KRLDLLDD
+846 
-854 KLKRDGKLSSEEQA
+854 
-868 EYRRL
+868 
-873 TDLESFSASKGG
+873 
-885 VPNAPFKKTWHELAL
+885 
-900 KRMLRWA
+900 
-907 VDNGYDGIAWTTG
+907 
-920 EQQAERYDLSKQVGT
+920 
-935 IQYSEVG
+935 
-942 NTDPADPREFEIS
+942 
-955 VFDKNE
+955 
-961 NNIIDKSVTERELPD
+961 
-976 IVGKEIAKKILA
+976 
-988 GEGVDS
+988 
-994 QLRTP
+994 
-999 RGGVVEVKK
+999 
-1008 LSGGDLKVGGEG
+1008 
-1020 MKGFYDQIIPSFLN
+1020 
-1034 KYTKKWGGRVG
+1034 
-1045 ESEIQTGKIVRI
+1045 
-1057 PADYRGPLRDRP
+1057 
-1069 TNVDEPKMTT
+1069 
-1079 VHHLEITPAMRESV
+1079 
-1093 AQGQPMFQAD
+1093 
-1103 RPTSGTTE
+1103 TTE
-1111 GQSEALTAFNKIISA
+1111 TAKGQTEALAAFNKIISA
-1126 NKMTDAVFAELVDS
+1126 SKMTDAVFAELVDS
-1140 IKVDRA
+1140 IRPDPA

-1193 EAMHVIFNN
+1193 EAMHVILNN
-1202 VLTAQERQVL
+1202 VLTVQERQVL

-1232 RTGMEKPSRIRA
+1232 RTGMEKPSRIKA

-1260 SGKGWKTANDVMRSV
+1260 AGKGWKTAEDVFKSV
-1275 EEGRTERRRAAGRG
+1275 EQGRTERRRAAGRG

-1302 ETEAFKRW
+1302 GTEAFKRW
-1310 FGDSVVTDTG
+1310 FGDSKVVDAD
-1320 KPMSQGGK
+1320 GK

-1346 NKDFLG
+1346 SKDLLG

-1427 YLSIQKSY
+1427 YLSIQKPF

-1491 TQIKSATGNVGT
+1491 TQIKSATGNAGT
-1503 FDPKNPNIRYQAERV
+1503 FDPENPSILYQAERV
-1518 EGDKAML
+1518 ESDKAML

-1532 LAKLSKLQRIYREWL
+1532 LAKLSKLQRIYRGWL

-1756 QATVAHNADF
+1756 QSTVAHNADF
-1766 LSKIAGMEGVFKDK
+1766 LSKISGMEGVFKDK

-1961 MTVNQAAQEVDKWFT
+1961 MTINQAAQEVDKWFT

-2082 SIKAFDLGYIWPTGD
+2082 SIKAFDLGYIWPTGEFD
-2097 FQKAAK
+2097 KAAR
-2103 ASLAG
+2103 AALVG
-2108 DLESIQDTLDLFE
+2108 DAESFTESIDLFQ
-2121 HPGIHALSIL
+2121 HPLFDAYSIL
-2131 FFDYNMRNR
+2131 FNNFNTRNR
-2140 QRVANMNDPLPRRMA
+2140 QNVANVNDPMPRRAADKMA
-2155 DRMEEFTRQIYVP
+2155 ELARMLYVP
-2168 ASSPVPSIRGLAKG
+2168 ASSPIPSIRGMAKG
-2182 RYEPGLL
+2182 QYEPGLL

>member
-1 MGKEKDGW
+1 
-9 EIMAGR
+9 
-15 KPEFDIPPDGYE
+15 
-27 TAPVAVADDAPP
+27 
-39 DGYEG
+39 
-44 PSTGYKGVGASG
+44 
-56 SWDQP
+56 
-61 QPAVV
+61 
-66 PQPVVP
+66 
-72 HIQMP
+72 
-77 QNPDAMSTYKEALT
+77 
-91 AYLVGNRDLAKAKAE
+91 
-106 AALSLDTGLTEAKNM
+106 
-121 LTRMRVNPLAG
+121 
-132 TNAPRPEYPPQN
+132 
-144 FTDYT
+144 
-149 VGQMAADTYNAIDQ
+149 
-163 SPVVRTLGSGV
+163 
-174 ARIGAGLSRVPNLAA
+174 
-189 NIFAL
+189 
-194 PYNTIVTL
+194 
-202 TGNEDMAQRS
+202 
-212 PKMFEKE
+212 
-219 ARWWDE
+219 
-225 KATQLSEGFRRWG
+225 
-238 SKGEDFVS
+238 
-246 VAKRKD
+246 
-252 PGEIASY
+252 
-259 IAYKVLEEAPQQA
+259 
-272 IVIGTT
+272 
-278 MAGIPA
+278 
-284 AGLSYMGA
+284 
-292 SSSAQEL
+292 
-299 AATPENVNPAAAT
+299 
-312 VNAIVNGTVEAALEQ
+312 
-327 TPALMGKWSKAIEEA
+327 
-342 VGKKGRGEVIKAVAK
+342 
-357 TIGSSIVQEG
+357 
-367 LVEEAPTEYLQSASR
+367 
-382 VMTGVDPNAMQ
+382 
-393 GVGGRMIE
+393 
-401 AATIGGA
+401 
-408 MGGGM
+408 
-413 TAPAAIGSGI
+413 
-423 QMGAGKLGPGDFP
+423 
-436 PDGFNENNTPQGPIP
+436 
-451 PSSIG
+451 
-456 QSVAPLDIK
+456 
-465 QNPNYSL
+465 
-472 GDESARLAGSS
+472 
-483 DSVVNVPGVLDLR
+483 
-496 RGADA
+496 
-501 PVVPADRVLPSAMPA
+501 
-516 DANIPAPVQS
+516 
-526 PGNYERVAL
+526 
-535 PQSPAIP
+535 
-542 NLEQPAPAE
+542 
-551 SQSALPQPPQLDQQQ
+551 
-566 PKYQAEPEKASVFYS
+566 
-581 QLQRTLNEK
+581 
-590 MPNAAPVAMVR
+590 
-601 NLIDPAKGNVK
+601 
-612 AEEVEW
+612 
-618 SGINEWLLGKEK
+618 
-630 VTKAEVLDFLKQN
+630 
-643 QVEVK
+643 
-648 EVVKDDTGGFRVEP
+648 
-662 DEDNSSLFNV
+662 
-672 IANNRQGTQ
+672 
-681 VGEISVL
+681 
-688 DGAFKAMTDSGRESP
+688 
-703 EFASMERAI
+703 
-712 AWFNEERPI
+712 
-721 PSTKFSNYQIP
+721 
-732 GGENYREVL
+732 
-741 LTLPARQRNVP
+741 
-752 KGEADKLNAER
+752 
-763 PPIGAPENEI
+763 
-773 NLWWDKVIALD
+773 
-784 KKYGA
+784 
-789 NQPELDT
+789 
-796 FESTHFDEPNILAHV
+796 
-811 RMNDRT
+811 
-817 TADGKKVLFIEEVQ
+817 
-831 SDWHQKGREEGYQDK
+831 
-846 KRLDLLDD
+846 
-854 KLKRDGKLSSEEQA
+854 
-868 EYRRL
+868 
-873 TDLESFSASKGG
+873 
-885 VPNAPFKKTWHELAL
+885 
-900 KRMLRWA
+900 
-907 VDNGYDGIAWTTG
+907 
-920 EQQAERYDLSKQVGT
+920 
-935 IQYSEVG
+935 
-942 NTDPADPREFEIS
+942 
-955 VFDKNE
+955 
-961 NNIIDKSVTERELPD
+961 
-976 IVGKEIAKKILA
+976 
-988 GEGVDS
+988 
-994 QLRTP
+994 
-999 RGGVVEVKK
+999 
-1008 LSGGDLKVGGEG
+1008 
-1020 MKGFYDQIIPSFLN
+1020 
-1034 KYTKKWGGRVG
+1034 
-1045 ESEIQTGKIVRI
+1045 
-1057 PADYRGPLRDRP
+1057 
-1069 TNVDEPKMTT
+1069 
-1079 VHHLEITPAMRESV
+1079 
-1093 AQGQPMFQAD
+1093 
-1103 RPTSGTTE
+1103 
-1111 GQSEALTAFNKIISA
+1111 
-1126 NKMTDAVFAELVDS
+1126 
-1140 IKVDRA
+1140 
-1146 AFRKGYGTE
+1146 
-1155 YSADKFAIRGAT
+1155 
-1167 YPIRNHPTIRAL
+1167 
-1179 VRFAKGAHQGTGYH
+1179 
-1193 EAMHVIFNN
+1193 MHVIFNN
-1202 VLTAQERQVL
+1202 VLTVQERQVL

-1232 RTGMEKPSRIRA
+1232 RTGMEKPSRIKA

-1260 SGKGWKTANDVMRSV
+1260 AGKGWKTTEDVFKSV
-1275 EEGRTERRRAAGRG
+1275 EQGRTERRRAAGRG

-1310 FGDSVVTDTG
+1310 FGDSVVTDNG
-1320 KPMSQGGK
+1320 KPMSEGGK

-1335 TSEKGLSGDAF
+1335 GLKFNAFGIDDRELRVRARSDGFGIQEHLGGDTWTWTGQPFKTELEAHDYAASIPTTSAAYATESEDVAASYADQYEGDKQEVKQLYLKMENPLDLRDTLTFKKWVGDIGETFFSQEMNMAHGNRQIRSGGKVLDAA
-1346 NKDFLG
+1346 K
-1352 AVTKSRSAK
+1352 K
-1361 AGFYFVA
+1361 AG
-1368 NKDAAAGYSRLAN
+1368 
-1381 SKPVQDLIDKSNA
+1381 
-1394 AERAGK
+1394 
-1400 FDLANRLMVQAEK
+1400 
-1413 LEQTASPKENVVGA
+1413 
-1427 YLSIQKSY
+1427 
-1435 EFDAS
+1435 
-1440 EQRFLDIQNEI
+1440 
-1451 HDAIREAKTGGYD
+1451 HD
-1464 GIVFRNLIDNADW
+1464 GIIFYDTDVYDKGASI
-1477 GSERALDHW
+1477 SY
-1486 VAFEP
+1486 AFFDP
-1491 TQIKSATGNVGT
+1491 KQAKSATGNAGT
-1503 FDPKNPNIRYQAERV
+1503 FDPKNPSILYQAERV
-1518 EGDKAML
+1518 ESDKAML

-1532 LAKLSKLQRIYREWL
+1532 LAKLSKLQRIYRKWL

-1756 QATVAHNADF
+1756 QSTVAHNADF
-1766 LSKIAGMEGVFKDK
+1766 LSKISGMEGVFKDK

-1961 MTVNQAAQEVDKWFT
+1961 MTINQAAQEVDKWFT

-2082 SIKAFDLGYIWPTGD
+2082 SIKAFDLGYIWPTGEFD
-2097 FQKAAK
+2097 KAAR
-2103 ASLAG
+2103 AALVG
-2108 DLESIQDTLDLFE
+2108 DAESFTESIDLFQ
-2121 HPGIHALSIL
+2121 HPLFDAYSIL
-2131 FFDYNMRNR
+2131 FNNFNTRNR
-2140 QRVANMNDPLPRRMA
+2140 QNVANVNDPMPRRAADKMA
-2155 DRMEEFTRQIYVP
+2155 ELARMLYVP
-2168 ASSPVPSIRGLAKG
+2168 ASSPIPSIRGMAKG
-2182 RYEPGLL
+2182 QYEPGLL

>member
-1 MGKEKDGW
+1 MGKEKDGR

-27 TAPVAVADDAPP
+27 TVPAAVADDAPP

-61 QPAVV
+61 QPAAV
-66 PQPVVP
+66 PQTAVP

-132 TNAPRPEYPPQN
+132 TNAPKPEYPPQN

-149 VGQMAADTYNAIDQ
+149 VGKMAADTYNAIDQ

-189 NIFAL
+189 NVFAL

-246 VAKRKD
+246 VTKRKD

-259 IAYKVLEEAPQQA
+259 VAYKILEEAPQQA
-272 IVIGTT
+272 LVIGSTL
-278 MAGIPA
+278 AGAPGA
-284 AGLSYMGA
+284 ALAYMGTSA
-292 SSSAQEL
+292 AAQEL
-299 AATPENVNPAAAT
+299 GATPDSVGPMAATT
-312 VNAIVNGTVEAALEQ
+312 NALMNGVIEAALEQ

-342 VGKKGRGEVIKAVAK
+342 VGKKGKGELLKAVAK

-367 LVEEAPTEYLQSASR
+367 PVEEGMTEGLQSLSR
-382 VMTGVDPNAMQ
+382 VATGVDPDALR

-413 TAPAAIGSGI
+413 TAPAAIGTGI
-423 QMGAGKLGPGDFP
+423 QLGAGKLGPGDFP

-465 QNPNYSL
+465 QTPNYSM

-483 DSVVNVPGVLDLR
+483 DSVVNVPGVLDIR

-501 PVVPADRVLPSAMPA
+501 SVVPADRVLPPATSA
-516 DANIPAPVQS
+516 DANIPAPVRA

-601 NLIDPAKGNVK
+601 ALIDPAKGNVK

-618 SGINEWLLGKEK
+618 SGINEFLEGKEK
-630 VTKAEVLDFLKQN
+630 VSKAELLDFLKQN

-648 EVVKDDTGGFRVEP
+648 EVVKGENQLPPLPYLETETSDGRRMWVSNAGKVDVSIEEIPTTQGVRYKWKVGGEGGSAFTQTLYDAKEMIERRV
-662 DEDNSSLFNV
+662 
-672 IANNRQGTQ
+672 
-681 VGEISVL
+681 
-688 DGAFKAMTDSGRESP
+688 SGYR
-703 EFASMERAI
+703 I
-712 AWFNEERPI
+712 GNT
-721 PSTKFSNYQIP
+721 TKFGNYQLP

-741 LTLPARQRNVP
+741 LTLPSP
-752 KGEADKLNAER
+752 SL
-763 PPIGAPENEI
+763 PPIKPGETYESWQKRRPDTA
-773 NLWWDKVIALD
+773 AL
-784 KKYGA
+784 
-789 NQPELDT
+789 T
-796 FESTHFDEPNILAHV
+796 FTSSHFGEPNILAHV

-817 TADGKKVLFIEEVQ
+817 TADGKKVLFLEEVQ
-831 SDWHQKGREEGYQDK
+831 SDWGQALRA
-846 KRLDLLDD
+846 
-854 KLKRDGKLSSEEQA
+854 GK
-868 EYRRL
+868 
-873 TDLESFSASKGG
+873 T
-885 VPNAPFKKTWHELAL
+885 APKMPMAKTWHELAL
-900 KRMLRWA
+900 KRMLRYA

-920 EQQAERYDLSKQVGT
+920 EQQAERYDLSKQIDSVAYIKTENGYDIQALKKGVGPV
-935 IQYSEVG
+935 IQ
-942 NTDPADPREFEIS
+942 REDVKESDLPGLIGKDLAEKIIS
-955 VFDKNE
+955 GG
-961 NNIIDKSVTERELPD
+961 
-976 IVGKEIAKKILA
+976 GKETADWMAGDVKAKEFTGI
-988 GEGVDS
+988 
-994 QLRTP
+994 
-999 RGGVVEVKK
+999 
-1008 LSGGDLKVGGEG
+1008 DLKVGGEG
-1020 MKGFYDQIIPSFLN
+1020 MKGFYDQIIPAFLN

-1045 ESEIQTGKIVRI
+1045 ETNIGVGLSEKEMRRAGVPK
-1057 PADYRGPLRDRP
+1057 PSDPNYYDKP
-1069 TNVDEPKMTT
+1069 TA
-1079 VHHLEITPAMRESV
+1079 VHSLDITPAMRESV

-1103 RPTSGTTE
+1103 RPTPGTTE
-1111 GQSEALTAFNKIISA
+1111 GQTQALTAFNKIISA

-1155 YSADKFAIRGAT
+1155 YQADKFAIRGAT

-1193 EAMHVIFNN
+1193 EAMHVVFNN
-1202 VLTAQERQVL
+1202 LLTAQERQVL

-1219 EQAAEAFARYEAK
+1219 EQAAEAFARYEEK
-1232 RTGMEKPSRIRA
+1232 RTGTEKPSRIKA
-1244 IFDKILELLGQ
+1244 IFDKILAFLGR
-1255 LRSYM
+1255 LRNYM
-1260 SGKGWKTANDVMRSV
+1260 AGKGWKTAEDVFKSV
-1275 EEGRTERRRAAGRG
+1275 EQGRTESQKIAGK
-1289 EAKYQAEKQKDQT
+1289 EQAQYQAETKKDQT
-1302 ETEAFKRW
+1302 GTPEFKRW
-1310 FGDSVVTDTG
+1310 FGDSVVTDNG

-1335 TSEKGLSGDAF
+1335 TNQNFTVFDK
-1346 NKDFLG
+1346 
-1352 AVTKSRSAK
+1352 TKIGQTDRGWYGR
-1361 AGFYFVA
+1361 GFYFTP
-1368 NKDAAAGYSRLAN
+1368 NKNFRFAEDSMESRGGNAQVM
-1381 SKPVQDLIDKSNA
+1381 PV
-1394 AERAGK
+1394 
-1400 FDLANRLMVQAEK
+1400 
-1413 LEQTASPKENVVGA
+1413 
-1427 YLSIQKSY
+1427 YLSIKNPVNGLAY
-1435 EFDAS
+1435 G
-1440 EQRFLDIQNEI
+1440 EQGSDLVSS
-1451 HDAIREAKTGGYD
+1451 AKKRGYD
-1464 GIVFRNLIDNADW
+1464 GVIIRYEQGHEKAGQVAEII
-1477 GSERALDHW
+1477 
-1486 VAFEP
+1486 AFEP
-1491 TQIKSATGNVGT
+1491 TQIKSATGNAGT
-1503 FDPKNPNIRYQAERV
+1503 FDPENPSILYQAEKT
-1518 EGDKAML
+1518 EGDNAVL

-1532 LAKLSKLQRIYREWL
+1532 LAKLSKLQRLYREWL

-1557 DRANEERIGK
+1557 DRANEERIGR

-1586 KENPSDDLR
+1586 KENPSEDLR

-1961 MTVNQAAQEVDKWFT
+1961 MTVNQAAQAVDKWFT

-2036 IPLLQMAMR
+2036 IPLLQMALQK
-2045 TVFDIDDDEKKN
+2045 VFDIDDDDKKN

-2103 ASLAG
+2103 AALAG

-2121 HPGIHALSIL
+2121 HPGIHALNIV
-2131 FFDYNMRNR
+2131 FFDYNLRNR

-2155 DRMEEFTRQIYVP
+2155 DRMAELTRQIYVP
-2168 ASSPVPSIRGLAKG
+2168 ASSPIPSIRGLAKG

-2257 MRMPGISQEEKERR
+2257 MRMPGISQEEKDRR
-2271 MDDWKRR
+2271 MADWKRR
-2278 VAKIRSDVESSN
+2278 VAKIKSDVESAN
-2290 SVKLK
+2290 SLKLK

>member
-1 MGKEKDGW
+1 
-9 EIMAGR
+9 MAGR

-132 TNAPRPEYPPQN
+132 TNAPRPEYSPQK

-566 PKYQAEPEKASVFYS
+566 PRIIPAREARVSENELNRYPVEDRPRLKSLAESIHKEAVSDYQISRSRFQHWREILGPGIKPPKIIGGERDTMGEYNTLPVWQKSKAGREMDRVVSDAIEAGLIGDEKDIYDALRKLQAPRRPISPDSFLEEAANIMAYETEQESIEPNPTYPISTEIEGQFQAEQEQSNLFDVPKENVGDSY
-581 QLQRTLNEK
+581 
-590 MPNAAPVAMVR
+590 VR
-601 NLIDPAKGNVK
+601 LIAQ
-612 AEEVEW
+612 A
-618 SGINEWLLGKEK
+618 
-630 VTKAEVLDFLKQN
+630 
-643 QVEVK
+643 
-648 EVVKDDTGGFRVEP
+648 R
-662 DEDNSSLFNV
+662 
-672 IANNRQGTQ
+672 RQGMTVPEAVKFAKARISQFGKQQTAQTQAKQSEFGVAGGVQGFGVQRRGQTEMFQ
-681 VGEISVL
+681 VGE
-688 DGAFKAMTDSGRESP
+688 E
-703 EFASMERAI
+703 
-712 AWFNEERPI
+712 
-721 PSTKFSNYQIP
+721 
-732 GGENYREVL
+732 
-741 LTLPARQRNVP
+741 
-752 KGEADKLNAER
+752 
-763 PPIGAPENEI
+763 
-773 NLWWDKVIALD
+773 
-784 KKYGA
+784 
-789 NQPELDT
+789 
-796 FESTHFDEPNILAHV
+796 
-811 RMNDRT
+811 
-817 TADGKKVLFIEEVQ
+817 
-831 SDWHQKGREEGYQDK
+831 
-846 KRLDLLDD
+846 
-854 KLKRDGKLSSEEQA
+854 
-868 EYRRL
+868 
-873 TDLESFSASKGG
+873 
-885 VPNAPFKKTWHELAL
+885 
-900 KRMLRWA
+900 
-907 VDNGYDGIAWTTG
+907 
-920 EQQAERYDLSKQVGT
+920 
-935 IQYSEVG
+935 
-942 NTDPADPREFEIS
+942 
-955 VFDKNE
+955 
-961 NNIIDKSVTERELPD
+961 
-976 IVGKEIAKKILA
+976 
-988 GEGVDS
+988 
-994 QLRTP
+994 
-999 RGGVVEVKK
+999 
-1008 LSGGDLKVGGEG
+1008 
-1020 MKGFYDQIIPSFLN
+1020 
-1034 KYTKKWGGRVG
+1034 
-1045 ESEIQTGKIVRI
+1045 
-1057 PADYRGPLRDRP
+1057 
-1069 TNVDEPKMTT
+1069 
-1079 VHHLEITPAMRESV
+1079 
-1093 AQGQPMFQAD
+1093 
-1103 RPTSGTTE
+1103 TTE
-1111 GQSEALTAFNKIISA
+1111 TAKGQTEALAAFNKIISA
-1126 NKMTDAVFAELVDS
+1126 SKMTDAVFAELVDS
-1140 IKVDRA
+1140 IRPDPA

-1193 EAMHVIFNN
+1193 EAMHVILNN
-1202 VLTAQERQVL
+1202 VLTVQERQVL

-1232 RTGMEKPSRIRA
+1232 RTGMEKPSRIKA

-1260 SGKGWKTANDVMRSV
+1260 AGKGWKTAEDVFKSV
-1275 EEGRTERRRAAGRG
+1275 EQGSTERRRAAGRG

-1335 TSEKGLSGDAF
+1335 TTQQFASFDPQKRGATTEAVSAKMGFWFSADPTNAQGYTE
-1346 NKDFLG
+1346 LG
-1352 AVTKSRSAK
+1352 AGRLADQIKAKMDVAEKQAQKTGKNADWNKYYDLVTEYESAVLENQYNVRGANTGANIMPVFLSLKNPLTHDFKGSEYREETYADLVREAK
-1361 AGFYFVA
+1361 AG
-1368 NKDAAAGYSRLAN
+1368 K
-1381 SKPVQDLIDKSNA
+1381 
-1394 AERAGK
+1394 
-1400 FDLANRLMVQAEK
+1400 
-1413 LEQTASPKENVVGA
+1413 
-1427 YLSIQKSY
+1427 
-1435 EFDAS
+1435 
-1440 EQRFLDIQNEI
+1440 
-1451 HDAIREAKTGGYD
+1451 HDGVIFKNTYDPGSHEHIKTTIYG
-1464 GIVFRNLIDNADW
+1464 VF
-1477 GSERALDHW
+1477 S
-1486 VAFEP
+1486 P

-1503 FDPKNPNIRYQAERV
+1503 FDPKNPDIRYQAERV
-1518 EGDKAML
+1518 ESDKAML
-1525 PNGGYVP
+1525 PNGGYIP
-1532 LAKLSKLQRIYREWL
+1532 LSKLSKIQRLYKEWL
-1547 TTDRGVGQAI
+1547 STDRGVGQAI

-1756 QATVAHNADF
+1756 QSTVAHNADF
-1766 LSKIAGMEGVFKDK
+1766 LSKISGMEGVFKDK

-1961 MTVNQAAQEVDKWFT
+1961 MTINQAAQEVDKWFT

-2082 SIKAFDLGYIWPTGD
+2082 SIKAFDLGYIWPTGEFD
-2097 FQKAAK
+2097 KAAR
-2103 ASLAG
+2103 AALVG
-2108 DLESIQDTLDLFE
+2108 DAESFTESIDLFQ
-2121 HPGIHALSIL
+2121 HPLFDAYSIL
-2131 FFDYNMRNR
+2131 FNNFNTRNR
-2140 QRVANMNDPLPRRMA
+2140 QNVANVNDPMPRRAADKMA
-2155 DRMEEFTRQIYVP
+2155 ELARMLYVP
-2168 ASSPVPSIRGLAKG
+2168 ASSPIPSIRGMAKG
-2182 RYEPGLL
+2182 QYEPGLL